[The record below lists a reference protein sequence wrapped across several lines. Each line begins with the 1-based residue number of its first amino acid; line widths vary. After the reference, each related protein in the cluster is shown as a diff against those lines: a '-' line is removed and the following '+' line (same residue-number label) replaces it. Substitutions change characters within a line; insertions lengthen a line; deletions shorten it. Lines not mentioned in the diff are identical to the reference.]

1 MRSPRPASPT
11 RRRSRLRAA
20 LLGGGLAFAALAA
33 AAQGEASDAATQ
45 AALDAQAAADAL
57 GAPVEFEPELL
68 PSAELDRDVLAT
80 MPPGPPV
87 LSRALLA
94 SAVEAALH
102 HPVDPRRKPIVPATA
117 PAVELAGGPKP
128 LGPVDPSALATSQA
142 TLRLIPGQFVQVH
155 ADGLPGPAAPSTDP
169 FVRVLPLQVD
179 PNAVKV
185 GARWGSEDR
194 IDAPLLSQIALST
207 QADLFAGPAPRTV
220 RRSLRISAQWD
231 SLSDLTFGLTPGVQR
246 IGGGTLEHYVAGLQ
260 ASTLDPHAPPAHWR
274 SFIEVSGEK
283 ISPGNLIEN
292 STAQVHAGAT
302 YASSNSTQL
311 DFSVT
316 RGTMYQSD
324 LTSSVG
330 LQVKF

>member
-1 MRSPRPASPT
+1 MRPT
-11 RRRSRLRAA
+11 RSAAPTAPRLRLRAA
-20 LLGGGLAFAALAA
+20 LVGGALALAA
-33 AAQGEASDAATQ
+33 AAAAAQGDAAD
-45 AALDAQAAADAL
+45 ADAQDARAAADAL
-57 GAPVEFEPELL
+57 SAPQDIEPELL
-68 PSAELDRDVLAT
+68 PTAELDHDVFTA

-94 SAVEAALH
+94 SAVQAVVRR
-102 HPVDPRRKPIVPATA
+102 PVDPRSRPIVPATA
-117 PAVELAGGPKP
+117 PATVALDGGPKP
-128 LGPVDPSALATSQA
+128 LGPVDPSAIAASQA
-142 TLRLIPGQFVQVH
+142 TLRLIPGQFVQLH
-155 ADGLPGPAAPSTDP
+155 ADGLPGPAAPSADP

-179 PNAVKV
+179 PNNVKV

-194 IDAPLLSQIALST
+194 IAAPLLSEIALST
-207 QADLFAGPAPRTV
+207 QADLFAGPAPRTGPV
-220 RRSLRISAQWD
+220 RRSLRITAQWD
-231 SLSDLTFGLTPGVQR
+231 TLSDLTFGLTPGVQR

-260 ASTLDPHAPPAHWR
+260 ASTLDPHAPPARWR

-283 ISPGNLIEN
+283 ISPNNLIEN